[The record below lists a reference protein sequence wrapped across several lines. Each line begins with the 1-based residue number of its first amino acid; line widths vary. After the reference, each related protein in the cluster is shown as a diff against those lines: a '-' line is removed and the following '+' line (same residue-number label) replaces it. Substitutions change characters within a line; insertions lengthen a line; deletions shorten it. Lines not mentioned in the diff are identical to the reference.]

1 MSALLKILG
10 SASEAAAANCG
21 PNITGVVVDTSVWI
35 NGTAEDVW
43 DVLSDVGSWPDWTDV
58 FQIDAMGSFQVGSFF
73 ALSSFF
79 RGAARPF
86 QRMTRPSKVT
96 IFERADRV
104 CWKPVGV
111 LGMGGLH
118 CLQLCAGEDGTIVYN
133 IEQEDVSSQGG
144 FLVQAAMDAYSQAA
158 QDAFDRF
165 NEQLA
170 SEVCARLSF
179 NTSSDSLG
187 DSSDAAGVGY
197 TQGDWVAPPASGDSD
212 SFSGS
217 EPASAVA
224 EGSDSASAE
233 DESADEHSA
242 DSESASEGNGG
253 SAVETESTS
262 ALDSE
267 SGSKESD
274 STDSANTMYP

>member
-187 DSSDAAGVGY
+187 DSSDAGMDSAA
-197 TQGDWVAPPASGDSD
+197 DWVNPPVSGDSD
-212 SFSGS
+212 SISGDS
-217 EPASAVA
+217 DSSAG
-224 EGSDSASAE
+224 EGNDSASAE
-233 DESADEHSA
+233 GESTEHSS
-242 DSESASEGNGG
+242 DSESASE
-253 SAVETESTS
+253 
-262 ALDSE
+262 E

-274 STDSANTMYP
+274 SYTDSATMYP